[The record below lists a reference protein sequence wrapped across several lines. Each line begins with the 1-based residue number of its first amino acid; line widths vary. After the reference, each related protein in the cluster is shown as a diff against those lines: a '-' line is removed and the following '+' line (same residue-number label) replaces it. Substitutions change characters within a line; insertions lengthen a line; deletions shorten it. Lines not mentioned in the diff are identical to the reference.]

1 MLQNHP
7 FSENQ
12 ANQLLANCNK
22 TTKRNTKETSFLSW
36 TKPVKTDRQP
46 KPYGQVQIQGREI
59 VNIVNIHT
67 SNWILFPPKKVNIR
81 ISSDKFEDM

>member
-7 FSENQ
+7 FPENQ

-22 TTKRNTKETSFLSW
+22 TTKRNTKEPSFFLEQNQS
-36 TKPVKTDRQP
+36 KLIDSQNHMDR
-46 KPYGQVQIQGREI
+46 REI

-67 SNWILFPPKKVNIR
+67 VLQIKFYFLPKK
-81 ISSDKFEDM
+81 

>member
-22 TTKRNTKETSFLSW
+22 TTKRNTKETSFFLEQNQS
-36 TKPVKTDRQP
+36 KLIDSQNHMDRY
-46 KPYGQVQIQGREI
+46 KYRVEK
-59 VNIVNIHT
+59 
-67 SNWILFPPKKVNIR
+67 L
-81 ISSDKFEDM
+81 